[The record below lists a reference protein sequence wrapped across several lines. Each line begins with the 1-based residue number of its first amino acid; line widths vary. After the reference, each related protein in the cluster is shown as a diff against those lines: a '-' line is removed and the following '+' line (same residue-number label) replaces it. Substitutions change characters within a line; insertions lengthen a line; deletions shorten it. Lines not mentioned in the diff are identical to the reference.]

1 MLPLDGMTPWLEHA
15 MDLSS
20 KRGAVISSNLANV
33 DTPDYV
39 PTDIDFEEALR
50 AELRHR
56 SHFGPMPGEP
66 MATRDYS
73 IQPSLDGNRVDLD
86 REMTRSMANRTF
98 FELSSEVLNRKFT
111 AMRYAIDEGGRG

>member
-15 MDLSS
+15 INLSAR
-20 KRGAVISSNLANV
+20 RGSLISSNLANV

-39 PTDIDFEEALR
+39 PTDLDFEEALR

-66 MATRDYS
+66 MAEADYS
-73 IQPSLDGNRVDLD
+73 VDPSLDGNRVDLD
-86 REMTRSMANRTF
+86 REMTRAMSNRVFYDLGTEAITRRFSM
-98 FELSSEVLNRKFT
+98 L
-111 AMRYAIDEGGRG
+111 RYAIDEGGRA